1 MPNDAVDIA
10 ERAKAIER
18 IYAEFTQR
26 LEALRR
32 KHNEEI
38 QAFLTE
44 LEQKKIAELRAQL
57 RP

>member
-1 MPNDAVDIA
+1 MPNDATDIA

-38 QAFLTE
+38 QALLTE

-57 RP
+57 ES